1 MRTLAYFPQDKI
13 WNVGQ
18 MSTKALVRQKGVLI
32 DNKGN
37 FIDQRIK
44 EIKIK
49 ISSLGSSK
57 VDKGIKAKLKQEL
70 IELLENS
77 KTLIDL

>member
-37 FIDQRIK
+37 FIGQQVK
-44 EIKIK
+44 ELKI
-49 ISSLGSSK
+49 
-57 VDKGIKAKLKQEL
+57 E
-70 IELLENS
+70 
-77 KTLIDL
+77 DL